1 MSDLNKNTNFLLCS
15 LEDILSQFEIV
26 DKFQIDSL
34 EANISKENKSD
45 ILNILFNKKELK
57 FKLPVKVDDIVSE
70 LLFYQSQK
78 ELKLGSLIFNPSKQ
92 LLISKDLQITL
103 RHSHNKML
111 SEIMMNTENGVSKL
125 SLYEKLWPND
135 VDIQMNK
142 LDTHLTNLKKVIY
155 ENFNYEIIL
164 KTVNGKLIII
174 N

>member
-15 LEDILSQFEIV
+15 LEDLLSQFEIT
-26 DKFQIDSL
+26 DKVQIDSL
-34 EANISKENKSD
+34 EANISKENKTD
-45 ILNILFNKKELK
+45 VLHILYNKKELN
-57 FKLPVKVDDIVSE
+57 FKLPVKVDEIVSK

-78 ELKLGSLIFNPSKQ
+78 EFKLGPILFNPSKQ
-92 LLISKDLQITL
+92 LLISKDLQINL

-111 SEIMMNTENGVSKL
+111 SEIMINKEYGVTKL
-125 SLYEKLWPND
+125 TLYEKLWPND
-135 VDIQMNK
+135 VDMQMNK

>member
-1 MSDLNKNTNFLLCS
+1 MSDLNNNTNFLFSS
-15 LEDILSQFEIV
+15 LKDLLNQFEIT
-26 DKFQIDSL
+26 DKIPIEGL
-34 EANISKENKSD
+34 EANISKENKTD

-57 FKLPVKVDDIVSE
+57 FKLPVKVDDIVNK
-70 LLFYQSQK
+70 LLFYQSHK
-78 ELKLGSLIFNPSKQ
+78 EFKLGPLLFNPSKQ

-111 SEIMMNTENGVSKL
+111 SEIMINTNNGVSKL
-125 SLYEKLWPND
+125 ILYEKLWPND

-155 ENFNYEIIL
+155 ENFSYEIIL

>member
-15 LEDILSQFEIV
+15 LEDLLSQFEIT
-26 DKFQIDSL
+26 DKVQIDSL
-34 EANISKENKSD
+34 EANISKENKTD
-45 ILNILFNKKELK
+45 VLHILYNKKELN
-57 FKLPVKVDDIVSE
+57 FKLPVKVDEIVSK

-78 ELKLGSLIFNPSKQ
+78 EFKLGPLLFNPSKQ
-92 LLISKDLQITL
+92 LLISKNLQITL

-111 SEIMMNTENGVSKL
+111 SEIMINKENGVTKL
-125 SLYEKLWPND
+125 TLYEKLWPND

-155 ENFNYEIIL
+155 ENFSYEIIL

>member
-1 MSDLNKNTNFLLCS
+1 MSDLNKNTNFLFSS
-15 LEDILSQFEIV
+15 LNDLLNQFEIT
-26 DKFQIDSL
+26 DKIHLDSL
-34 EANISKENKSD
+34 EANISRENKSD
-45 ILNILFNKKELK
+45 ILKILFNKKELK
-57 FKLPVKVDDIVSE
+57 FKLPVKVDDIVRE
-70 LLFYQSQK
+70 IVFYQSQT
-78 ELKLGSLIFNPSKQ
+78 EFKLGPLLFNPSKQ

-125 SLYEKLWPND
+125 TLYEKLWPND

-155 ENFNYEIIL
+155 ENFNYEIVL
-164 KTVNGKLIII
+164 KTANGKLIIV